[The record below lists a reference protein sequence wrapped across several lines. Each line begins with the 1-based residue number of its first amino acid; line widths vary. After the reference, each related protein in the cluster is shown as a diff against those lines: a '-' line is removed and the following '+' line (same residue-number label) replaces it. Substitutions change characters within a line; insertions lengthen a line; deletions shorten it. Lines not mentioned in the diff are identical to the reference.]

1 MDIEVIIEK
10 NNKDF
15 RLIKSGEVIIKGY
28 KPSVFSS
35 ETQFFFNNAT
45 HVIKKK
51 SFWSMSFN
59 LSRGGVFRGMIKYN
73 WKKGYSISI
82 HDENKNEKFYTM
94 KAKASSGW
102 FSSDRLYS
110 LIDSDEKIILKID
123 YSTKKWKEH
132 IKAELVDQNKNNYE
146 LLMYALYLM
155 RIYQSQSSG
164 DAGASV
170 MHMG

>member
-35 ETQFFFNNAT
+35 ETRFFFNNAT

-82 HDENKNEKFYTM
+82 HDETKNEKFYTM

-170 MHMG
+170 MYTG

>member
-15 RLIKSGEVIIKGY
+15 RLVKSGEVILKGY

-35 ETQFFFNNAT
+35 ETRFFFNNAT

-59 LSRGGVFRGMIKYN
+59 LTRGGVFRGMIKYN
-73 WKKGYSISI
+73 WKKGYSINI
-82 HDENKNEKFYTM
+82 IDETKNEKFYTM
-94 KAKASSGW
+94 KAEASSGW

-110 LIDSDEKIILKID
+110 LIDSDEKIILRID

-132 IKAELVDQNKNNYE
+132 IKADLVDQNKDNHE

-170 MHMG
+170 MYMG

>member
-35 ETQFFFNNAT
+35 ETRFFFNNAT

-82 HDENKNEKFYTM
+82 HDETKNEKFYTM

-110 LIDSDEKIILKID
+110 LIDSDEKIILQID

-132 IKAELVDQNKNNYE
+132 IKAELVDQNKDNYE
-146 LLMYALYLM
+146 LLMYDLYLM